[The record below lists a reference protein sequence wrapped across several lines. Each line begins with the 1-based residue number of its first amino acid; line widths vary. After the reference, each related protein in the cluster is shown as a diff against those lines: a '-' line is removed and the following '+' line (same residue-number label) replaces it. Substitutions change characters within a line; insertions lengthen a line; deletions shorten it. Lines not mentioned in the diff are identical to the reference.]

1 MPGSDGQRR
10 GPLRHVHL
18 EIVARWLAA
27 ELRLQR
33 AVARRRL
40 PAQRAV
46 GQIDARDLA
55 AAAVVAEAR
64 ALVAR
69 IGRYTTWTIT
79 LIVASFSFAR
89 LTSLVRR
96 RAVSCSSWNW
106 RARNAGNCSS
116 RLMCTAIAPHDRR
129 SGTASRVR
137 FVLAMFSSSL
147 GLRDRRRPRIR
158 RHPPLLG
165 CLVLRETGPGRKA

>member
-1 MPGSDGQRR
+1 MAVAWTPCPAFCPSSTKRGPASGSIGRVAIRCGVKGRAGAMPRSDGQRR

-27 ELRLQR
+27 ALRLQR

-64 ALVAR
+64 ALV
-69 IGRYTTWTIT
+69 
-79 LIVASFSFAR
+79 
-89 LTSLVRR
+89 
-96 RAVSCSSWNW
+96 
-106 RARNAGNCSS
+106 
-116 RLMCTAIAPHDRR
+116 
-129 SGTASRVR
+129 
-137 FVLAMFSSSL
+137 
-147 GLRDRRRPRIR
+147 
-158 RHPPLLG
+158 
-165 CLVLRETGPGRKA
+165 